1 MLVPEEFDAI
11 VPSDLADLL
20 PVFLANRQRELEE
33 LRAALERED
42 FEALRH
48 LGHRMKGLG
57 EPYGFPRISALGSR
71 IEQSAREARSTSL
84 ASLVEQYADYLSNV
98 QITYGPPS

>member
-1 MLVPEEFDAI
+1 VLVPEEFEAT

-20 PVFLANRQRELEE
+20 PVFMANRQRELEE
-33 LRAALERED
+33 LRAALEAED
-42 FEALRH
+42 FQALRY

-57 EPYGFPRISALGSR
+57 EPYGFPRISALGAR
-71 IEQSAREARSTSL
+71 IEQSAREAEGISL
-84 ASLVEQYADYLSNV
+84 ASLIEQYADYLANV